1 MSLTVDSL
9 DLFHF
14 LCLADVSLG
23 ELSDHRVRMASTVM
37 EMNAQSQ
44 RLINVTYEYWKDSPF
59 TKHPFGVLS
68 NIKYD
73 RYKSMDQEQDI
84 KCKRQYVLHH

>member
-1 MSLTVDSL
+1 MECIAAADLRLNERPYSLMKKIMSLTVDSL

-23 ELSDHRVRMASTVM
+23 ELSDHRVRVASTVM

-44 RLINVTYEYWKDSPF
+44 QLINVTYGYGRIVFSR
-59 TKHPFGVLS
+59 
-68 NIKYD
+68 NIRSVY
-73 RYKSMDQEQDI
+73 
-84 KCKRQYVLHH
+84 